1 MPIEALVVKPAA
13 TELKI
18 SAVFDINEGMTVKV
32 TQSPVPKVDKLKP
45 WSEDDEL
52 AFQMG
57 NMHGEAFTSTEN
69 SG

>member
-1 MPIEALVVKPAA
+1 VAKPAA
-13 TELKI
+13 TDLKI
-18 SAVFDINEGMTVKV
+18 SAVKV
-32 TQSPVPKVDKLKP
+32 TQSPAPKVDKLKP

-57 NMHGEAFTSTEN
+57 DMHGEAFTSTEN

>member
-18 SAVFDINEGMTVKV
+18 SAVKI
-32 TQSPVPKVDKLKP
+32 TQSPAPKVDKLKP

-57 NMHGEAFTSTEN
+57 DMHGEAFTSTEN